1 MPERSGVRTG
11 SKSCSHK
18 AGARFWTA
26 ALLVFALLIYAG
38 TRWIPPRSPPRPP
51 APKPVEVTGVVVPLK
66 FVEGTPLDLNQATQE
81 QLMALPGIGPVL
93 AQRIVAW
100 REEHGPFASLDEL
113 LEVPGIG
120 KELLAA
126 LRPLVKVEPP

>member
-1 MPERSGVRTG
+1 M
-11 SKSCSHK
+11 
-18 AGARFWTA
+18 
-26 ALLVFALLIYAG
+26 
-38 TRWIPPRSPPRPP
+38 
-51 APKPVEVTGVVVPLK
+51 PLK
-66 FVEGTPLDLNQATQE
+66 FVEVTPLDLNQATQE

>member
-1 MPERSGVRTG
+1 
-11 SKSCSHK
+11 
-18 AGARFWTA
+18 
-26 ALLVFALLIYAG
+26 
-38 TRWIPPRSPPRPP
+38 
-51 APKPVEVTGVVVPLK
+51 VPLK
-66 FVEGTPLDLNQATQE
+66 FVEVTPLDLNQATQE